1 MILGGSWI
9 IALKEPRSLF
19 PTVENLGNIVDSGSC
34 ERGQISLLVSVSL
47 FRRPEPLLVCAPAPI
62 LVER

>member
-19 PTVENLGNIVDSGSC
+19 PTVENLGNIVDSGAC

-47 FRRPEPLLVCAPAPI
+47 F
-62 LVER
+62 